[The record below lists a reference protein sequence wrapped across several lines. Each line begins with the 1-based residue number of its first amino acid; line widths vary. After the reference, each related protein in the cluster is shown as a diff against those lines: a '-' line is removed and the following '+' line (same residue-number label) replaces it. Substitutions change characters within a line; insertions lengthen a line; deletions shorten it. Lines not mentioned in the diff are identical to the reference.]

1 MLLPLTDPLYFFMS
15 LLLLLLLLIPLYLIA
30 TDLFSVPKKYDKLRK
45 EKKRKE
51 KKMEWEGGR
60 ESGGAGGK
68 ERGKEGRE
76 PREGGGKERGRKGG
90 RGREGGREGGRKI
103 DRQTRPRPLPIYRG
117 V

>member
-51 KKMEWEGGR
+51 KKM
-60 ESGGAGGK
+60 
-68 ERGKEGRE
+68 
-76 PREGGGKERGRKGG
+76 
-90 RGREGGREGGRKI
+90 
-103 DRQTRPRPLPIYRG
+103 
-117 V
+117 